1 MTMLPYLL
9 NVTICWGLFAL
20 LYALLLRR
28 ETFFRAN
35 RLYLLLSVALGLLL
49 PVAAHRLGE
58 LLLLPEGLALE
69 LPVLTLGL
77 PQAEDAPGWGQ
88 ALPWLWW
95 VYGIGAALAATR
107 MLWGLA
113 VLYRMAASGRRERL
127 PDGACLVRTPRATM
141 PFSFFHWI
149 FVPGHL
155 ADEADFDKMLA
166 HERAHVRGLH
176 SADVLLLELLC
187 AAFWFHPLAHWYR
200 RSLRTL
206 HEFLADAEAS
216 RRTDRR
222 EYGLLLLRQAQPM
235 QALVFAN
242 HFFQAPLKQRLLM
255 LTRGA
260 SPAMRGWKYSMALPV
275 LVLLVFYFQKNTVS
289 QAASAPE
296 KQPVYAPNQLDKQPA
311 YPGGIPALAAYL
323 SQNIRYPE
331 AARRQK
337 IEGTVL
343 VMFVLDETGAVT
355 QTEVSPSAAAKAQQP
370 EFGALVAEAV
380 RVVQQMPR
388 WAPAETKGRAVRCQ
402 LSLPIR
408 FKLE

>member
-35 RLYLLLSVALGLLL
+35 RLYLLLAVALGLLL
-49 PVAAHRLGE
+49 PMAAQRLGE
-58 LLLLPEGLALE
+58 LFPLSGGLVLE
-69 LPVLTLGL
+69 LPVLTLD
-77 PQAEDAPGWGQ
+77 PAPTASAASWGQ
-88 ALPWLWW
+88 VLPFLWW
-95 VYGIGAALAATR
+95 VYGIGAALAAAR
-107 MLWGLA
+107 MLWGMA
-113 VLYRMAASGRRERL
+113 VLYRMAATGRRERL
-127 PDGACLVRTPRATM
+127 PDGTCLIRTPRATM

-149 FVPGHL
+149 FVPEHVTGG
-155 ADEADFDKMLA
+155 ADFDKMLA

-187 AAFWFHPLAHWYR
+187 AVFWFHPLAHWHR

-206 HEFLADAEAS
+206 HEYLADAEAS

-235 QALVFAN
+235 QALVIAN

-255 LTRGA
+255 LTRRA

-275 LVLLVFYFQKNTVS
+275 LMLLVFYFQKNTPARPDTV
-289 QAASAPE
+289 ARE
-296 KQPVYAPNQLDKQPA
+296 QPVYAPELLEKQPE

-323 SQNIRYPE
+323 STNIKYPS
-331 AARRQK
+331 AARQEK

-343 VMFVLDETGAVT
+343 VKFNVDETGAVVKVEPT
-355 QTEVSPSAAAKAQQP
+355 TNTRP
-370 EFGALVAEAV
+370 EFAELNAEAI

-388 WAPAETKGRAVRCQ
+388 WAPAEIAGRAVSCQ
-402 LSLPIR
+402 MTLPIR

>member
-1 MTMLPYLL
+1 MTMLTYLL
-9 NVTICWGLFAL
+9 HVTICWGLFAL
-20 LYALLLRR
+20 LYTLLLRR

-35 RLYLLLSVALGLLL
+35 RLYLLLAVALGLFL
-49 PVAAHRLGE
+49 PVAGHRLGE
-58 LLLLPEGLALE
+58 LLPLPEGLALE
-69 LPVLTLGL
+69 LPALTIGL
-77 PQAEDAPGWGQ
+77 LQTEDAPGWWQ

-95 VYGIGAALAATR
+95 VYGIGAALAVAR
-107 MLWGLA
+107 MLWGMA
-113 VLYRMAASGRRERL
+113 VSYRMAATGRRERL
-127 PDGACLVRTPRATM
+127 PDGTCLVRTPRATM

-149 FVPGHL
+149 FVP
-155 ADEADFDKMLA
+155 ENETESADFGNMLA

-275 LVLLVFYFQKNTVS
+275 LTLLMFYFQKNTAP
-289 QAASAPE
+289 QAASAPA
-296 KQPVYAPNQLDKQPA
+296 KTPVYAPNQLDKHPKFQ
-311 YPGGIPALAAYL
+311 GGIPAL
-323 SQNIRYPE
+323 
-331 AARRQK
+331 
-337 IEGTVL
+337 
-343 VMFVLDETGAVT
+343 
-355 QTEVSPSAAAKAQQP
+355 
-370 EFGALVAEAV
+370 
-380 RVVQQMPR
+380 
-388 WAPAETKGRAVRCQ
+388 
-402 LSLPIR
+402 
-408 FKLE
+408 